1 MYAPL
6 SDYIPQT
13 RSNRRP
19 LLMWIVLTSVALL
32 LIGMVVAAPLANTN
46 QQTFLAA
53 ALYQAFSHLCHQQ
66 PERSFFIAGQQFAVC
81 ARCTGIYAGL
91 AAGAICYPLLASLR
105 RTTPPDRKWLFIAA
119 LPLAFDFGLGFLG
132 IWENTHSSRFL
143 TGALLGSVAVFYVM
157 PGLAELSQ
165 MLGSR
170 HAATLRTSY
179 SPNSPQEQERILAA
193 PSDYSAPFRRI

>member
-1 MYAPL
+1 
-6 SDYIPQT
+6 
-13 RSNRRP
+13 
-19 LLMWIVLTSVALL
+19 MWIALTAIALL
-32 LIGMVVAAPLANTN
+32 LIGMVIAAPLAHAN
-46 QQTFLAA
+46 QQTFLAG
-53 ALYQAFSHLCHQQ
+53 ALYQAFSHICHQQ

-81 ARCTGIYAGL
+81 ARCTGIYAGF
-91 AAGAICYPLLASLR
+91 AAAAFCYPLLASLR
-105 RTTPPDRKWLFIAA
+105 RTTSPDRKWLFIAA
-119 LPLAFDFGLGFLG
+119 FPLAVDFGLGFLG

-170 HAATLRTSY
+170 SEAALRTSY
-179 SPNSPQEQERILAA
+179 SPNSPQEQERISAA

>member
-6 SDYIPQT
+6 SNYIPQT
-13 RSNRRP
+13 RSDRRP
-19 LLMWIVLTSVALL
+19 LLMWIALTSVALL
-32 LIGMVVAAPLANTN
+32 LIGMVIAAPLAHAN

-53 ALYQAFSHLCHQQ
+53 ALYQAFSHICHQQ
-66 PERSFFIAGQQFAVC
+66 PERSFFVAGQQFAVC
-81 ARCTGIYAGL
+81 ARCTGIYAGF
-91 AAGAICYPLLASLR
+91 AAASLCYPLVASLR

-119 LPLAFDFGLGFLG
+119 FPLAVDFGLGFLG

-143 TGALLGSVAVFYVM
+143 TGSLLGSVAVFYVM

-170 HAATLRTSY
+170 PAEALRTSY
-179 SPNSPQEQERILAA
+179 SPNSQEQEGISTA